1 MHNLI
6 VSSYNLFLHSYR
18 YGVENHIYCI
28 KKQFQDEKIL
38 EVSGRKVGYL
48 PLKKWFS
55 GNSQINLYTCKIDSP
70 HSVFSLSNSST

>member
-48 PLKKWFS
+48 PL
-55 GNSQINLYTCKIDSP
+55 DSRNGFP
-70 HSVFSLSNSST
+70 ETHRLIYLHAK